1 MNTDSQLKLAGEE
14 DQAGGCLDP
23 FFYSEVDSV
32 ATEVSRRTWF
42 HIMFFTFWATV
53 QSICFTIKVYG
64 SYRYWYA
71 FFVPTY
77 VAIACYPVYLLLM
90 IRPPA
95 LLGSRKYMLLV
106 LGWCVSLVT
115 VVLLVVHL
123 DAAYTMSL
131 RSFWLGETIMI
142 GILLIFAVLA
152 LLFTARV
159 DRRRQVEV
167 INSGLVGDDSTL

>member
-1 MNTDSQLKLAGEE
+1 MNIDAKIELAGDEE
-14 DQAGGCLDP
+14 QSGCSMDP
-23 FFYSEVDSV
+23 LFYSEMDTT
-32 ATEVSRRTWF
+32 ANEESRRTWF
-42 HIMFFTFWATV
+42 HIMFFSFWAAV

-77 VAIACYPVYLLLM
+77 VAIVCYAVYLFLVV
-90 IRPPA
+90 RPVG
-95 LLGSRKYMLLV
+95 LLGSRKYQLLL

-123 DAAYTMSL
+123 DAASSMSL
-131 RSFWLGETIMI
+131 RSFWLGETIMV
-142 GILLIFAVLA
+142 GVLLVFAFLA

-167 INSGLVGDDSTL
+167 VNSGLVGDTTF